1 MSEQNMAALLTD
13 AERGRQAQ
21 ELLESPL
28 LAEAISVLKARY
40 YTEWLATQPAEVEV
54 RERLHNA
61 ATIVDEVNAH
71 LRAVVGNGQI
81 ATAAI
86 ESLKKR
92 R

>member
-1 MSEQNMAALLTD
+1 MSEPNLPALLTD
-13 AERGRQAQ
+13 AERGRQAT

-28 LAEAISVLKARY
+28 LAEAISVLKERY
-40 YTEWLATQPAEVEV
+40 FAEWLKSKPEEVEA

-71 LRAVVGNGQI
+71 LRAVVGNGQV

-86 ESLKKR
+86 EQLKKR